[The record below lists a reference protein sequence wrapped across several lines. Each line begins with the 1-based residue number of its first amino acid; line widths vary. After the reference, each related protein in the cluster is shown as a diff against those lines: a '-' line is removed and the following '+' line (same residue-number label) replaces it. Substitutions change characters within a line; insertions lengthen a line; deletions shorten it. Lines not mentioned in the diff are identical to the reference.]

1 MLLPI
6 IDINKQPSVKVSVEN
21 LLNDAVLALQVKTQ
35 IPEGWQ
41 DKTLEFTVRFSDDA
55 EVQKLN
61 NDFRG
66 MNKPTNVLSFP
77 CGEDM
82 PYTPEKYDKNKVPVK
97 YIGDIIVSCD
107 TLEREA
113 LEQGKSVD
121 DHLSHLLVHSILHL
135 YGYDHIDDA
144 EAEAMENLEIDIL
157 AGLAIND
164 PYHK

>member
-1 MLLPI
+1 MLLPV
-6 IDINKQPSVKVSVEN
+6 IDINKQPSVKISVEK
-21 LLNDAVLALQVKTQ
+21 LLNNAVSALQVKTQ

-66 MNKPTNVLSFP
+66 INKPTNVLSFP
-77 CGEDM
+77 CGDDM
-82 PYTPEKYDKNKVPVK
+82 PYVAEINDKNKSEVK

-113 LEQGKSVD
+113 LEIGRAHV
-121 DHLSHLLVHSILHL
+121 
-135 YGYDHIDDA
+135 
-144 EAEAMENLEIDIL
+144 
-157 AGLAIND
+157 
-164 PYHK
+164 